1 MANTGTYLYSHVY
14 GGAEA
19 EGTVSGSE
27 PVKTRARSE
36 TAERDVTMKPTSTVE
51 LLKAAQ
57 AGGYAVAAFNVV
69 DDVSLRAIV
78 AAANRASSPVII
90 QASVK
95 TAKSIGVGL
104 LTAMFDAAVSDSRV
118 PVALHLD
125 HCPDRRVIEAV
136 VAAGWSSVLFDAS
149 NRDLE
154 TAIRESREVA
164 ELAHAHGI
172 GVESEIENIV
182 GVEDGVGSDVIAH
195 AYSAQQVVEAAQA
208 SGIDLIAPQLGT
220 AHGVYHGRPKLLP
233 ERAREFRALSDK
245 PIVLHGGTGLTTQE
259 FQAFIEAGVSKINIS
274 TELKMTYMK
283 SALASLRRCEQTQE
297 WDPPTLFNE
306 IGGAVETMAVG
317 FFEIFGSAGRA

>member
-1 MANTGTYLYSHVY
+1 
-14 GGAEA
+14 
-19 EGTVSGSE
+19 
-27 PVKTRARSE
+27 
-36 TAERDVTMKPTSTVE
+36 MKSTSTVA
-51 LLKAAQ
+51 LLNAAQ
-57 AGGYAVAAFNVV
+57 AGEYAVAAFNVV
-69 DDVSLRAIV
+69 DYVSLTAIV

-104 LTAMFDAAVSDSRV
+104 LTAMFDAAVADSQV

-125 HCPDRRVIEAV
+125 HCPDRRVIEEV

-164 ELAHAHGI
+164 ELAHAHGVE
-172 GVESEIENIV
+172 VESEIENIV

-195 AYSAQQVVEAAQA
+195 AYSAQQVIDAARV

-233 ERAREFRALSDK
+233 QRAREFRSMSDK
-245 PIVLHGGTGLTTQE
+245 PLVLHGGTGLTTQE
-259 FQAFIEAGVSKINIS
+259 FGSFIAAGVSKINIS
-274 TELKMTYMK
+274 TELKMTYMR
-283 SALASLRRCEQTQE
+283 SALVSLRRCERTQE
-297 WDPPTLFNE
+297 WDPPTLFND
-306 IGGAVETMAVG
+306 IGEAVEKMAAG
-317 FFEIFGSAGRA
+317 FFEIFGSVGRA